1 MLIHVTIEYEVVS
14 LYSSR
19 KYTKKIFIIKKIT
32 VMDLFSSM
40 NFESNTS
47 QQTISIS
54 VAIQTHIAIFYILI
68 ML

>member
-1 MLIHVTIEYEVVS
+1 
-14 LYSSR
+14 
-19 KYTKKIFIIKKIT
+19 
-32 VMDLFSSM
+32 MDLFSSM

-47 QQTISIS
+47 QQTISIW

>member
-1 MLIHVTIEYEVVS
+1 MKWWAYIQVENKHEENIY
-14 LYSSR
+14 Y
-19 KYTKKIFIIKKIT
+19 KKIT

-40 NFESNTS
+40 NFVSNTS

-54 VAIQTHIAIFYILI
+54 VAIQTHIAIFYIII